1 MSMVIL
7 ADCLVLSVDE
17 FERLTRGLAELDRL
31 YDAVRHCE
39 QLGLEPLA
47 RVAAGAA
54 RILVTELEAFLGG
67 PENLDLAVFAIAC
80 GEVTR

>member
-1 MSMVIL
+1 MSAVIL

-17 FERLTRGLAELDRL
+17 FDRLTQGLAELDRL

-39 QLGLEPLA
+39 QLGLEALA
-47 RVAAGAA
+47 RVAAGVA
-54 RILVTELEAFLGG
+54 RTLVAELEAFLGG
-67 PENLDLAVFAIAC
+67 PENLDIAVFAIAC